1 MADFRGAT
9 ALDQVSQVGSQAC
22 RRQNQCL
29 KHFKLR
35 DKRGP
40 QLVGSFG
47 RGSQLKPMYSADYGN
62 PTKAE

>member
-47 RGSQLKPMYSADYGN
+47 RGSQLKPM
-62 PTKAE
+62 